1 MNWIIASGAMCLG
14 VLVGVLVAYY
24 VEEADK
30 MTFPVLSSAVA
41 ILAGGGVVAMF
52 HLVGATK
59 PTDEYWFYPMGLL
72 LGFFLGTFLNWLYT
86 RMGW

>member
-1 MNWIIASGAMCLG
+1 
-14 VLVGVLVAYY
+14 
-24 VEEADK
+24 
-30 MTFPVLSSAVA
+30 MTLPVLSSAVA

-59 PTDEYWFYPMGLL
+59 PIDEYWFYPIGLL
-72 LGFFLGTFLNWLYT
+72 LWFIFGTIINWIYT